1 MLEKLTTELSH
12 PDSEGID
19 GFSTSQILEVM
30 NRADTGI
37 AETVRRAIPHIGV
50 AIDAIAAALDRGGS
64 LLYFGAGTSG
74 RLAVLDA
81 AECVPTFHTPPDL
94 VRAVI
99 AGGDAALRQSV
110 EAAEDDPDAGAR
122 DLHAARVEARDAVV
136 GVSASGRTPYVLGAL
151 SAARKLGAVTCGV
164 SCVAGSE
171 LSRAVQFPIEVPV
184 GPEILTGSTRL
195 RAGTA
200 TKMVLNMISTAVMIR
215 LGYVYSNLM
224 VNVQPTNVK
233 LEDRAIRIIQEIA
246 QVPRSRAA
254 ELLEQSGRSV
264 RTAAV
269 MARKN
274 VDRTEA
280 ERLLAQSRGRIREA
294 LK

>member
-1 MLEKLTTELSH
+1 MPAVICRLIPHPRRHTTGRLYNEISRMLEKLTTELSH

-99 AGGDAALRQSV
+99 AGG
-110 EAAEDDPDAGAR
+110 
-122 DLHAARVEARDAVV
+122 
-136 GVSASGRTPYVLGAL
+136 
-151 SAARKLGAVTCGV
+151 
-164 SCVAGSE
+164 
-171 LSRAVQFPIEVPV
+171 
-184 GPEILTGSTRL
+184 
-195 RAGTA
+195 
-200 TKMVLNMISTAVMIR
+200 
-215 LGYVYSNLM
+215 
-224 VNVQPTNVK
+224 
-233 LEDRAIRIIQEIA
+233 
-246 QVPRSRAA
+246 
-254 ELLEQSGRSV
+254 
-264 RTAAV
+264 
-269 MARKN
+269 
-274 VDRTEA
+274 
-280 ERLLAQSRGRIREA
+280 
-294 LK
+294 